1 MPEIVISNCNNINEA
16 RIVIENNKLNIK
28 YGINGTGKST
38 IAKALK
44 YRSSSKELNSLLPFK
59 LIENNPE
66 NIQPVIT
73 GAEEYNNIMIFD
85 ESYIEQFTFQQD
97 ELVKNSFEIFI
108 KDDKYQE
115 NLDAIEMLF
124 ADVKNIFGA
133 DENLVKI
140 ISNLQELSNS
150 FSSTSGGMAKNG
162 KMYKAFGTGNKI
174 ENIPE
179 GLEGYSEYLKSEQ
192 NTAWI
197 KWQTSGN
204 NFLEISSNCPFCTS
218 SIDTKKETIKLVA
231 TEYDDKTIGYL
242 LNIIKVMENLKVYFT
257 DEAQI
262 TIEKVTKNKT
272 GIDTL
277 ESNFLKNIKNEIDAL
292 LDKLLKLRHL
302 AFFSFRDVDD
312 MVEQIKKLQIDLS
325 LVPSLNSQVTQN
337 SINPLNESL
346 EKLIEKAAVLKGKI
360 NLQKKV
366 IGDRI
371 QQYQDEIQEFLK
383 FAGYKYT
390 ITIEEIQQ
398 EYKMKLKHEDM
409 TKAVEKGNQHLSFG
423 ERNAFALILFMY
435 DCLAKNP
442 DLIILDD
449 PISSFDKNKK
459 FAIIERLFRNKKE
472 KGSFKKKTVLMLTHD
487 IDPIIDM
494 FKVLYSMIE
503 PVPVASFLSNKQGVI
518 NELTISK
525 NDVKTFAQ
533 VCSENIVSCSAI
545 ISKLIYLRRY
555 FEVLDDKS
563 EAYQLLA
570 NLFHKRDVPTQRDEN
585 GNEVEM
591 TGEEISKA
599 NFKIKEHIDS
609 FDYSEEL
616 SKAKDKNFLKSLY
629 DNSQNNY
636 EKLQIYRMI
645 CGETGA
651 GNTVVQKFINE
662 TYHIENEYV
671 SQLNPRKYE
680 MIPEFIIEE
689 CTSYLNP
696 S

>member
-44 YRSSSKELNSLLPFK
+44 YRSSPKDLDSLLPFK
-59 LIENNPE
+59 LIENNPD
-66 NIQPVIT
+66 NIHSAIN

-115 NLDAIEMLF
+115 NLEAIEMLF
-124 ADVKNIFGA
+124 TDVKSIFRA

-179 GLEGYSEYLKSEQ
+179 GLEGYTEYLKSEQ

-218 SIDTKKETIKLVA
+218 SIDAKKETIRLVA

-242 LNIIKVMENLKVYFT
+242 LNIIKVMENLKEYFT
-257 DEAQI
+257 NATQL

-272 GIDTL
+272 GISDA
-277 ESNFLKNIKNEIDAL
+277 ENKFLKNVKSDIDTL
-292 LDKLLKLRHL
+292 LEQLSKLQRL

-312 MVEQIKKLQIDLS
+312 MVAQIRKLQIDLS

-346 EKLIEKAAVLKGKI
+346 EKLIEKAGVLKGKI

-390 ITIEEIQQ
+390 ITIEESQQ

-409 TKAVEKGNQHLSFG
+409 TRAVEKGNQHLSYG

-459 FAIIERLFRNKKE
+459 FAIIERLFRNNKE
-472 KGSFKKKTVLMLTHD
+472 KESFKKRTVLMLTHD

-503 PVPVASFLSNKQGVI
+503 PVPVASFLSNMHGMI

-525 NDVKTFAQ
+525 NDLKTFAQ
-533 VCSENIVSCSAI
+533 VCTENIASCSETI
-545 ISKLIYLRRY
+545 NKLIYLRRY

-570 NLFHKRDVPTQRDEN
+570 NLFHKRDIPTQRDKD

-599 NFKIKEHIDS
+599 NSKIKEHIDS

-616 SKAKDKNFLKSLY
+616 TKAKDKNFLKSLY

-645 CGETGA
+645 CGETDA

-680 MIPEFIIEE
+680 MIPEFIIEQ
-689 CTSYLNP
+689 CTNYLNH

>member
-1 MPEIVISNCNNINEA
+1 MSEIVISNCNNINKA
-16 RIVIENNKLNIK
+16 HIVIENNKLNIK

-44 YRSSSKELNSLLPFK
+44 YRSNPKDLGSLLPFK
-59 LIENNPE
+59 FIENNPD
-66 NIQPVIT
+66 NVQPGIT

-115 NLDAIEMLF
+115 NIDAIEELF
-124 ADVKNIFGA
+124 VDVKNIFRS
-133 DENLVKI
+133 DDNLVKI

-150 FSSTSGGMAKNG
+150 FSSTSGGTAKNG

-179 GLEGYSEYLKSEQ
+179 GLEGYTEYLKSEQ

-231 TEYDDKTIGYL
+231 TEYDDKAIGYL
-242 LNIIKVMENLKVYFT
+242 LNIIKVMENLRAYFT
-257 DEAQI
+257 DESQAI
-262 TIEKVTKNKT
+262 IEKVTKNKT
-272 GIDTL
+272 GWNDL
-277 ESNFLKNIKNEIDAL
+277 ESSFLKNIKNEIDAL
-292 LDKLLKLRHL
+292 LNQLLKLQDL

-312 MVEQIKKLQIDLS
+312 MVEQIRKLKIDLS

-346 EKLIEKAAVLKGKI
+346 EKLIEKAGVLKGKI

-390 ITIEEIQQ
+390 ITINESQQ

-409 TKAVEKGNQHLSFG
+409 TKAVEKGNQHLSYG

-459 FAIIERLFRNKKE
+459 FAIIERLFRNNKE
-472 KGSFKKKTVLMLTHD
+472 KESFKKRTVLMLTHD

-503 PVPVASFLSNKQGVI
+503 PVPVASFLSNKHGVI
-518 NELTISK
+518 NEIAILK
-525 NDVKTFAQ
+525 NDLKTFAQ
-533 VCSENIVSCSAI
+533 VCHENIQLSSETI
-545 ISKLIYLRRY
+545 NKLIYLRRY
-555 FEVLDDKS
+555 FEVLDDKG

-570 NLFHKRDVPTQRDEN
+570 NLFHTRDIPTKRNED

-591 TGEEISKA
+591 TEEEINEATS
-599 NFKIKEHIDS
+599 KIKEHIDS
-609 FDYSEEL
+609 FDYSVEL
-616 SKAKDKNFLKSLY
+616 TNAKDTDFLKSLY
-629 DNSQNNY
+629 ASSQNNY
-636 EKLQIYRMI
+636 ERLQIYRMI
-645 CGETGA
+645 CGETDSA
-651 GNTVVQKFINE
+651 NTVVQKFINE

-689 CTSYLNP
+689 CTSYLNL

>member
-1 MPEIVISNCNNINEA
+1 MPMIVISNCNNIKEA
-16 RIVIENNKLNIK
+16 CIVIENNKLNIK

-44 YRSSSKELNSLLPFK
+44 YRSNLKDLNSLLPFK
-59 LIENNPE
+59 LIENNPD
-66 NIQPVIT
+66 NIQPGIT

-115 NLDAIEMLF
+115 NIDAIEMLF
-124 ADVKNIFGA
+124 TDVKSIFRA

-140 ISNLQELSNS
+140 IGNLQELSNS
-150 FSSTSGGMAKNG
+150 FSSTSGGMAKSG
-162 KMYKAFGTGNKI
+162 KMYKAFGMGNKI

-179 GLEGYSEYLKSEQ
+179 GLECYTEYLKSEQ

-231 TEYDDKTIGYL
+231 TEYDDKTVGYL
-242 LNIIKVMENLKVYFT
+242 LNIIKVMENLKAYFT
-257 DEAQI
+257 DESQV
-262 TIEKVTKNKT
+262 TIEKITKNKT
-272 GIDTL
+272 GISDL
-277 ESNFLKNIKNEIDAL
+277 ESNFLKNIKNEIDSL
-292 LDKLLKLRHL
+292 LNQLLKLQHL
-302 AFFSFRDVDD
+302 AFFSFHDVDD
-312 MVEQIKKLQIDLS
+312 MVKQIKKLQIDLY

-337 SINPLNESL
+337 AISPLNESL
-346 EKLIEKAAVLKGKI
+346 DQLIEKAGLLKGKI

-366 IGDRI
+366 IGERI
-371 QQYQDEIQEFLK
+371 EQYQDEIQEFLK

-390 ITIEEIQQ
+390 ITIEESQQ

-409 TKAVEKGNQHLSFG
+409 EKAVEKGNQHLSYG

-459 FAIIERLFRNKKE
+459 FAIIERLFRNNKE
-472 KGSFKKKTVLMLTHD
+472 KESFKKRTVLMLTHD

-503 PVPVASFLSNKQGVI
+503 PVPVASFLSNKQGMI
-518 NELTISK
+518 NELPISK
-525 NDVKTFAQ
+525 NDLKTFAQ
-533 VCSENIVSCSAI
+533 VCMENIESCNETI
-545 ISKLIYLRRY
+545 NKLIYLRRY

-570 NLFHKRDVPTQRDEN
+570 SLFHKRDIPTQRDED
-585 GNEVEM
+585 GNKVEM
-591 TGEEISKA
+591 TEEEISKA
-599 NFKIKEHIDS
+599 NSKIKEHIDS

-616 SKAKDKNFLKSLY
+616 TKAKDKNFLKSLY
-629 DNSQNNY
+629 DSSQNNY

-645 CGETGA
+645 YGEA
-651 GNTVVQKFINE
+651 DSVNTVVQKFINE

-680 MIPEFIIEE
+680 MIPEFIIEQ
-689 CTSYLNP
+689 CTNYINQS
-696 S
+696 